1 MSKKNEPTQIV
12 KPIEVGT
19 NTSGDHSSETV
30 EVVLLKDG
38 GVAPVRVS
46 LVSLAMSDT
55 VPSQLEIDEELLY
68 AIEEIESSTHE
79 PTPELGPDL
88 VVEDDEEEKA
98 RIQREID
105 EELERL
111 AGPLSQTNK
120 TTAVP
125 QAISAEEMKPQFPQ
139 TAPEANN
146 GGGTSDVLG
155 LGAMAKTL
163 ASMIGF
169 KQQDVQVVRQQAAA
183 RFEVQKKQLD
193 EMIFS
198 AQTHSQKL
206 QESNTGQIA
215 QGFLDQG
222 VEPPVSAMKSAY
234 ALDEDAQSSWKD
246 LQNEMGRVE
255 SQVGLLQRTAETAE
269 FSPLEIKE
277 DLKTS
282 VEKLSKDASS
292 NLKGL
297 TDENGNSLGEM
308 LDKYTTRIKEML
320 DRVLAMLLALMGRKA
335 PEMSP

>member
-19 NTSGDHSSETV
+19 NPSGDHSSETV
-30 EVVLLKDG
+30 EVVLLKDE

-111 AGPLSQTNK
+111 
-120 TTAVP
+120 
-125 QAISAEEMKPQFPQ
+125 
-139 TAPEANN
+139 ANN

-269 FSPLEIKE
+269 FAPLEIKE

-320 DRVLAMLLALMGRKA
+320 DRVLAMLLTLMGRKA